1 MKNITAKLQ
10 LVITVLL
17 SAGLFVLGLMTFQ
30 LKKDITSLSASL
42 GKVEHNVAVAAL
54 SVSPIATA
62 KPVNGTSLTESD
74 VDAAV
79 VSLKEY
85 IDQKIAAIPVAQTSA
100 APSTKTQKTS
110 YITMGTSFASTATD
124 WVEVPDSSVY
134 IDLANDYSLSAY
146 VTWDIS
152 LKVAHGNGT
161 AYARLY
167 DATHNIAV
175 QGSELVVVNSA
186 TATQVFS
193 GKLELWRGNNL
204 YKVQVKSL
212 NGFEVTASGGRVK
225 VVY

>member
-1 MKNITAKLQ
+1 MKNIAAKLQ

-17 SAGLFVLGLMTFQ
+17 SIGLLVLGLMTFQ
-30 LKKDITSLSASL
+30 LRKDITSLSTAL
-42 GKVEHNVAVAAL
+42 GKVEHNVAVATL
-54 SVSPIATA
+54 SVSPVASA
-62 KPVNGTSLTESD
+62 KPVSATLTESD

-85 IDQKIAAIPVAQTSA
+85 IDQKIAAIPTQQITTTTSV
-100 APSTKTQKTS
+100 KTQKTS
-110 YITMGTSFASTATD
+110 YITMGTSFATTSSD

-146 VTWDIS
+146 VTWDTS
-152 LKVAHGNGT
+152 LKVAHGNGA

-167 DATHNIAV
+167 DATNNIAV
-175 QGSELVVVNSA
+175 QGSELVVANSA
-186 TATQVFS
+186 VATPVFS

-204 YKVQVKSL
+204 YKVQIRSL

>member
-10 LVITVLL
+10 LVVIVLL
-17 SAGLFVLGLMTFQ
+17 SVGLFVLGLMTFQ
-30 LKKDITSLSASL
+30 LRKDIASLSSSL
-42 GKVEHNVAVAAL
+42 GTVEHAVAVATL
-54 SVSPIATA
+54 SAAPIATV
-62 KPVNGTSLTESD
+62 KPSSVITKNESD

-85 IDQKIAAIPVAQTSA
+85 IDQKIAAIPAPQA
-100 APSTKTQKTS
+100 APVTKSQKTS
-110 YITMGTSFASTATD
+110 YVSMGTSYSSASTD
-124 WVEVPDSSVY
+124 WITVPDSSVY
-134 IDLANDYSLSAY
+134 IDLANDYSLAAY
-146 VTWDIS
+146 VTWDVS

-167 DATHNIAV
+167 DATNNIAV
-175 QGSELVVVNSA
+175 QGSELKVENTA

-204 YKVQVKSL
+204 YVVQVKSL
-212 NGFEVTASGGRVK
+212 NGYEVTASGGRVK